1 MHVLKYNVRI
11 IKYRFNLKE
20 KHSKFIVVKTFFKEH
35 QIQLKTSTQ
44 IRELSSNV
52 YAGMG
57 SYPSLYLVGHY
68 ELTILRKRRSGKEV
82 PVEGKRNIQLNF
94 LHIMLSFI
102 HWSPLCLKA
111 TLEYQLL
118 ESFLSTSMTSSRKQS
133 PRRKVGIQN
142 IYEKTT
148 YDWPSITVF
157 ALSKIACF
165 FKTPNMPP

>member
-1 MHVLKYNVRI
+1 MHVICNLKYNVRI

-20 KHSKFIVVKTFFKEH
+20 KHSKFIIVKTFFKEH

-44 IRELSSNV
+44 IRELSRNV

-57 SYPSLYLVGHY
+57 TYPSLYLVGHH

-148 YDWPSITVF
+148 YDWRSITVF
-157 ALSKIACF
+157 ALVWKQW
-165 FKTPNMPP
+165 